1 MITLNR
7 KRVTDEKQTNLIYTE
22 MKRGIKLLS
31 SAALGLAAVAC
42 SSPEKMAEMAEN
54 VTVNCN
60 PAVLEVVAGEINA
73 TVSVTYPADYFHPKA
88 ILEVTPV
95 IVYEGG
101 EAAMEP
107 FMFQGEK
114 VIDNYKVVPSDG
126 STVTE
131 KVHFTYVPGMEKS
144 YLELRGVVK
153 YKNKSVNLPV
163 KKVAD
168 GANTTY
174 MLVDKSGKVDY
185 KADNYQEIIKQTAEG
200 QILYTINSSTVRN
213 SQLKSESI
221 KSFQAALDE
230 IKANERKEIT
240 STDIVAYAS
249 PDGGEELNAK
259 LSDKRS
265 GSAEKAFSKVTKGHE
280 VEAPVNVKSIGQD
293 WEGFQ
298 ELVAQSDLEDKD
310 LIIRVL
316 SMYSDPAV
324 REREIKNM
332 SAVYTTLAKEIL
344 PELRRARF
352 IANVEFTNYSN
363 EELLQL
369 IEDNIDVLDEEA
381 LLRAASVAK
390 ENSAK
395 VNVYKKAIEKYNSD
409 RAQYN
414 LAVVY
419 LNDNKVNAAKKE
431 LAKVQAKDADWQN
444 AMGVVALREGDK
456 AEAAKCFKA
465 AANQTAKENLAVL
478 DILNGKYADA
488 AAKLADA
495 QGCCH
500 NKTLAYILNGQL
512 DKAAA
517 SAKCASPKVSYL
529 KAVIAARQGKADE
542 VKANLEAAG
551 KDEKLAERAAK
562 DIEFA
567 QYR

>member
-1 MITLNR
+1 
-7 KRVTDEKQTNLIYTE
+7 
-22 MKRGIKLLS
+22 MKKSIKFL
-31 SAALGLAAVAC
+31 SAAVLGIAAVAC

-54 VTVNCN
+54 VTVNCE
-60 PAVLEVVAGEINA
+60 PAVLEVVAGKIDA

-101 EAAMEP
+101 EAKMAP
-107 FMFQGEK
+107 FVYQGED
-114 VIDNYKVVPSDG
+114 VTENYKTIPSEG

-131 KVHFTYVPGMEKS
+131 KVSFDYVPGMEKC

-153 YKNKSVNLPV
+153 YKKKAVDVPTR
-163 KKVAD
+163 KVAD

-174 MLVDKSGKVDY
+174 MLVNKAGKADY
-185 KADNYQEIIKQTAEG
+185 KADNYQAVIKQTAEG
-200 QILYTINSSTVRN
+200 QILYTINSSVVRN
-213 SQLKSESI
+213 NQLKSESI
-221 KSFQAALDE
+221 KNFQAALDE

-259 LSDKRS
+259 LSGKRS
-265 GSAEKAFSKVTKGHE
+265 ETAEKAFGKVTKGHE
-280 VEAPVNVKSIGQD
+280 VEAPVNVTSVGQD
-293 WEGFQ
+293 WEGFK
-298 ELVAQSDLEDKD
+298 ELVSESDIEDKD

-324 REREIKNM
+324 REKEIKNM
-332 SAVYTTLAKEIL
+332 SAVYKTLAKEVL

-363 EELLQL
+363 DELIAL
-369 IEDNIDVLDEEA
+369 IDENIDILDEEA
-381 LLRAASVAK
+381 LLRAASVVEDNAAK
-390 ENSAK
+390 AQ
-395 VNVYKKAIEKYNSD
+395 VYKKAIEKFNSA

-419 LNDNKVNAAKKE
+419 INDNDLANAKSE
-431 LAKVQAKDADWQN
+431 LAKVEKDADWQN
-444 AMGVVALREGDK
+444 AMGVIALREGNND
-456 AEAAKCFKA
+456 EAAKYFA
-465 AANQTAKENLAVL
+465 ASGNETSKENAAIL

-488 AAKLADA
+488 ATKLANA
-495 QGCCH
+495 SCCE
-500 NKTLAYILNGQL
+500 NAALAYILTDQL

-517 SAKCASPKVSYL
+517 AITCSCPKSSYL
-529 KAVIAARQGKADE
+529 KAVIAARQGDAE
-542 VKANLEAAG
+542 GVKANLEAAS
-551 KDEKLAERAAK
+551 KNADLAERAAK

-567 QYR
+567 QYK